1 MIKRY
6 KEVWYGL
13 FIGLTMWSLDAMM
26 HASMHGHFTWTHFNQ
41 ELLSEDIT
49 QLFFRT
55 LFILISVAL
64 GFALWRSNQRKYQ
77 VEDLQL
83 TLNSL
88 HRQVVSP
95 LLIIT
100 GYCRLLSLKEGWP
113 VSKEAIEMIE
123 NIQLNADKINEIIK
137 QLPPPG
143 AINLDK
149 ERLTNITMI
158 NNKDRVSAN

>member
-1 MIKRY
+1 MIRRY
-6 KEVWYGL
+6 KEIWYGL
-13 FIGLTMWSLDAMM
+13 LIGLTTWSLDAMM
-26 HASMHGHFTWTHFNQ
+26 HASMHGHLTWGNFSQ

-95 LLIIT
+95 LLLIT

-113 VSKEAIEMIE
+113 VSKETIEMIE
-123 NIQLNADKINEIIK
+123 KIQLNAEQINDIIK

-143 AINLDK
+143 AIITDNK
-149 ERLTNITMI
+149 RLNIPII
-158 NNKDRVSAN
+158 NKKDGVSAN